1 MTSFESKRLELHEK
15 FIQPLPEQVETDQ
28 NQYIFPSFT
37 RNVAHEDGYNEADF
51 VVEMTSDSKDR
62 ELVLMTS
69 VVRDRN
75 RELLSD
81 ITDSAAQIRARK
93 YAAAI
98 NDGAYYGVT
107 DGEEVFIQS
116 LDPDIGFEHMANL
129 TELPKII
136 EAIVEEEKRIRDSEE
151 FISTLRDYYED
162 LIPYVRETLTIRVEE
177 NAEFET
183 EVRRFLA
190 PLGQDINEDEPIP
203 GSTLDMLSRQA
214 TYLLIDKVLFYFLI
228 RENENELRE
237 GLSPDLA
244 DRVFDRLQAPQPK
257 LSDEVNTAWANDFWG
272 MLTEKFELIQ
282 EIDYEPI
289 FDPTNSPLNSLT
301 FEDSPSACL
310 VLQQVMDYLRG
321 KEELSELFDGPLL
334 AKIYEGLIPPDVR
347 WQWGQIYTPPE
358 VARLITTW
366 TVTSGEDSVL
376 DPSCG
381 TGRFLVSAYE
391 RLSELQG
398 LDRGEDHQKV
408 LKQIHGVDINQF
420 PAHLATMSLV
430 AMSLKSVT
438 KKINIEVR
446 DFFTFK
452 GGDQSSLFASEAS
465 VMLGSE
471 DDSIVEPDG
480 DYGPNMPLG
489 RMDSILMNPPYTRQE
504 ALGRAYK
511 ENVRNVALSGLGDA
525 ASSMSSQA
533 AFYVYFMTHATKF
546 VTDAGGRVGM
556 IVQNSWM
563 DALYGKD
570 VQKFLLDN
578 YRIEAIIGTQRN
590 RMIKTADVNT
600 VILFLERETEE
611 SKRGGNDVKLVQLK
625 HSPEWFETN
634 YGFEQLLDLIKGNK
648 SLLSE
653 DIRIVSRSQ
662 SELREEN
669 KWGRFIRAPD
679 VYFDQIA
686 HRLTERLE
694 DVADVSLGL
703 TSGLN
708 SFFYLKQSDIDEWSI
723 EEEYVRPLVKSP
735 KECHTY
741 RTSLNDL
748 SKYVLDI
755 QKDKT
760 ELEGTNALKYIKDGE
775 EEGVHER
782 PYFSSKT
789 GANWYK
795 QNMQDAALLQP
806 YNVNTRHFTC
816 INEMDA
822 CVDKRLVCIDTK
834 SEVDP
839 DFVFCYLNSTLGILV
854 KELFGRVSL
863 GEGALDN
870 SVTDAQVMPVLD
882 PELLEKGDI
891 SRLKDAA
898 ESLKDRVIMDIYDEL
913 GATEPDEVSI
923 DEIDEHRRAV
933 DKVLME
939 DVLELSTKEQLQIYR
954 GALQL
959 VKDRMD
965 KAASGN

>member
-1 MTSFESKRLELHEK
+1 MSSFESKRLEIHEDVV
-15 FIQPLPEQVETDQ
+15 QSLPEEIETSQDQ
-28 NQYIFPSFT
+28 FIFPSFT
-37 RNVAHEDGYNEADF
+37 RNIAHEDGYNEADF
-51 VVEMTSDSKDR
+51 IIEIVSDGDDR
-62 ELVLMTS
+62 DLVLMAS
-69 VVRDRN
+69 EVQDGN
-75 RELLSD
+75 RALLSD
-81 ITDSAAQIRARK
+81 ISDSEAQIRARK
-93 YAAAI
+93 YAGAI
-98 NDGAYYGVT
+98 DNGAYYGVT
-107 DGEEVFIQS
+107 DGEEVLIQS
-116 LDPDIGFEHMANL
+116 LDPDIGFERTASL
-129 TELPKII
+129 SELPEVI

-151 FISTLRDYYED
+151 FVSTLRDYYED
-162 LIPYVRETLTIRVEE
+162 LAPHVRETLVTRVE
-177 NAEFET
+177 NDPDFE
-183 EVRRFLA
+183 EQIRRFLA
-190 PLGQDINEDEPIP
+190 PIGQDVEEGEPIP

-237 GLSPDLA
+237 GLNSDLA
-244 DRVFDRLQAPQPK
+244 DSVFDGLQAPQPN
-257 LSDEVNTAWANDFWG
+257 LSGEANKAWAGDFWG
-272 MLTEKFELIQ
+272 TLTDKFDLIQ

-289 FDPTNSPLNSLT
+289 FDPTTSPLNALT
-301 FEDSPSACL
+301 FEKNPSACL
-310 VLQQVMDYLRG
+310 VLQQVMGYLRG

-366 TVTSGEDSVL
+366 TVTDGDDLVL

-398 LDRGEDHQKV
+398 VNRGENHQE
-408 LKQIHGVDINQF
+408 LLQQIHGIDINQF

-430 AMSLKSVT
+430 AMSLQSVT

-446 DFFTFK
+446 DFFTFR
-452 GGDQSSLFASEAS
+452 GDNQSSLFASES
-465 VMLGSE
+465 TVMLGSE
-471 DDSIVEPDG
+471 DESFAEQSGEYSPD
-480 DYGPNMPLG
+480 MPLG
-489 RMDSILMNPPYTRQE
+489 KMDSILMNPPYTRQE
-504 ALGRAYK
+504 ALGEEYK
-511 ENVRNVALSGLGDA
+511 ENVRDIALSGFDDST
-525 ASSMSSQA
+525 SSMSSQA

-546 VTDAGGRVGM
+546 LEDDGRVG
-556 IVQNSWM
+556 IIIQNSWM

-570 VQKFLLDN
+570 VQDFLLDN
-578 YRIEAIIGTQRN
+578 YRIEAIIGTQSD

-600 VILFLERETEE
+600 VILFLERETKET
-611 SKRGGNDVKLVQLK
+611 KRDSNEVSFVQLK

-634 YGFEQLLDLIKGNK
+634 YGFKQVIDIIEQNDSI
-648 SLLSE
+648 LSE
-653 DIRIVSRSQ
+653 DMRIVSHSQ
-662 SELREEN
+662 SKLREEN

-686 HRLTERLE
+686 HQLAERLE

-708 SFFYLKQSDIDEWSI
+708 SFFYLEQSDIDEWDI

-735 KECHTY
+735 KECHMY
-741 RTSLNDL
+741 RITHEDL
-748 SKYVLDI
+748 SKFVLDI
-755 QKDKT
+755 QKDKV
-760 ELEGTNALKYIKDGE
+760 ELEDTNVLDYIEHGE

-782 PYFSSKT
+782 PFFKSKT
-789 GANWYK
+789 KANWYK
-795 QNMQDAALLQP
+795 KQMQNASLLQP

-822 CVDKRLVCIDTK
+822 CVDKRLVCVDTK
-834 SEVDP
+834 SNIEP
-839 DFVFCYLNSTLGILV
+839 DFVFSYLNSTLGILV

-882 PELLEKGDI
+882 PDLLGEGDM

-898 ESLKDRVIMDIYDEL
+898 EGLKDRAIMDIYEEL
-913 GATEPDEVSI
+913 GSTDPNEISI
-923 DEIDEHRRAV
+923 DEVDEHRRAV
-933 DKVLME
+933 DIVLME
-939 DVLELSTKEQLQIYR
+939 DVLSLSTKEQLQIYR

-959 VKDRMD
+959 VQDRMD

>member
-1 MTSFESKRLELHEK
+1 MTSFESKRLEIHEE
-15 FIQPLPEQVETDQ
+15 FVQQLPAKVDT
-28 NQYIFPSFT
+28 NQDEYIFSSFT
-37 RNVAHEDGYNEADF
+37 RNIAHEDGYNEADF
-51 VVEMTSDSKDR
+51 VVEIASDGEDR
-62 ELVLMTS
+62 ELVLMAS
-69 VVRDRN
+69 VVQDGT

-81 ITDSAAQIRARK
+81 INDSAAQIRARK
-93 YAAAI
+93 YAGSIA
-98 NDGAYYGVT
+98 NGAYYGVT
-107 DGEEVFIQS
+107 DGEVVLVQS
-116 LDPDIGFEHMANL
+116 LDPDLGFEQTAPL
-129 TELPKII
+129 AELPEII
-136 EAIVEEEKRIRDSEE
+136 EAIIGEEKRIRDSEE
-151 FISTLRDYYED
+151 FVSTLRDYYED
-162 LIPYVRETLTIRVEE
+162 LTPHVRETLATRVEQD
-177 NAEFET
+177 AEFE
-183 EVRRFLA
+183 EDVRRFLA
-190 PLGQDINEDEPIP
+190 PIGQDVEEDEPIP
-203 GSTLDMLSRQA
+203 GPTLDMLSRQA

-228 RENENELRE
+228 RENESELRE
-237 GLSPDLA
+237 GLGGELA
-244 DRVFDRLQAPQPK
+244 DMVFRGLQRPQPK
-257 LSDEVNTAWANDFWG
+257 LSGEANKAWARDFWG
-272 MLTEKFELIQ
+272 TLTEKFELIQ
-282 EIDYEPI
+282 KIDYEPI
-289 FDPTNSPLNSLT
+289 FDPTTSPLNSLT
-301 FEDSPSACL
+301 FEESPGACL
-310 VLQQVMDYLRG
+310 VLQEVMGYLRG

-347 WQWGQIYTPPE
+347 WQWGQIYTPPG

-366 TVTSGEDSVL
+366 TVTAGGTSVL

-398 LDRGEDHQKV
+398 LERGENHQQI
-408 LKQIHGVDINQF
+408 LEQIHGVDINQF

-430 AMSLKSVT
+430 AMSLQSVT

-446 DFFTFK
+446 DFFTFR
-452 GGDQSSLFASEAS
+452 GGDQSSLFASES
-465 VMLGSE
+465 TVMLGSE
-471 DDSIVEPDG
+471 EDSLVEPG
-480 DYGPNMPLG
+480 SDYSPDMPLG
-489 RMDSILMNPPYTRQE
+489 KMDSILMNPPYTRQE
-504 ALGRAYK
+504 ALGESYK
-511 ENVRNVALSGLGDA
+511 ENVREVALSGLGEA

-546 VTDAGGRVGM
+546 LKEDGGRVG
-556 IVQNSWM
+556 IIIQNSWM

-570 VQKFLLDN
+570 VQEFLLDN
-578 YRIEAIIGTQRN
+578 YRIEAIIGTQRD

-600 VILFLERETEE
+600 VILFLERETDE
-611 SKRGGNDVKLVQLK
+611 SRRQNNEVRFVQLK

-634 YGFEQLLDLIKGNK
+634 YGFEQLLGVIKDNEY
-648 SLLSE
+648 LVN
-653 DIRIVSRSQ
+653 DDMRIVSRSQ
-662 SELREEN
+662 AKLRDES

-708 SFFYLKQSDIDEWSI
+708 SFFYLKQSDIDEWGI

-735 KECHTY
+735 RECHTY
-741 RTSLNDL
+741 RITLDDL
-748 SKYVLDI
+748 SKYVLDV

-760 ELEGTNALKYIKDGE
+760 ELGGTNALKYIEHGE
-775 EEGVHER
+775 EEGVNDR

-789 GANWYK
+789 EANWYK
-795 QNMQDAALLQP
+795 QKMQNAALLQP

-822 CVDKRLVCIDTK
+822 CVDKRLVCVDTK
-834 SEVDP
+834 SEYDP
-839 DFVFCYLNSTLGILV
+839 DFVFSYLNSTLGILV

-882 PELLEKGDI
+882 PELLGDGDL
-891 SRLKDAA
+891 SRLKNAA
-898 ESLKDRVIMDIYDEL
+898 EGLKDRAIMDIYEEL
-913 GATEPDEVSI
+913 GATNPEDVSI
-923 DEIDEHRRAV
+923 DEVNEHRRAV

-939 DVLELSTKEQLQIYR
+939 GVLELSTREQLQIYR

-959 VKDRMD
+959 VMDRMD